1 MEPSKA
7 AIELAQFIPMQF
19 IVDVRVPETL
29 GGEARGQIAIND
41 RPFIL
46 QMISHQIIPS
56 LIQGDHDV
64 TGWWYQDGIYRLDWS
79 LYEQARFWKG
89 VPPMAD
95 AGFGSVRHGNWIK
108 LPAPVS
114 LSGNQTLHVRIINQ
128 VARQEGY
135 FVQTIFHGIQKSGA
149 MSQIGQ

>member
-1 MEPSKA
+1 MEPSKE
-7 AIELAQFIPMQF
+7 AIELSKFIPMQF
-19 IVDVRVPETL
+19 IVDVRVPEIF

-46 QMISHQIIPS
+46 QWISHQIIPS
-56 LIQGDHDV
+56 VIDTNHDV
-64 TGWWYQDGIYRLDWS
+64 SGWFYQDGIYRLDWS

-95 AGFGSVRHGNWIK
+95 AGFGSIRHGRWQK

-114 LSGNQTLHVRIINQ
+114 LAGNQTLHVRIINQ

-135 FVQTIFHGIQKSGA
+135 YVQVIFHGIQKSGA